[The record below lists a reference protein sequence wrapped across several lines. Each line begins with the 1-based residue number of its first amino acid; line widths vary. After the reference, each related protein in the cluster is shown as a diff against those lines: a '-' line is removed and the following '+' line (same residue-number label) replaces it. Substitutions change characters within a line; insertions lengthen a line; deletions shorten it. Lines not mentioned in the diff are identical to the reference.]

1 MRIPSKSQQQAIAH
15 LSGPAMV
22 IAGPGSGKTFTIVR
36 RILSLICDYH
46 IPPQNIL
53 VITYTRAAAAEMKER
68 FEKAAEEEAGGS
80 VNFGTFHSICYHIL
94 KQSGKIKEN
103 SLIKESDKRKLIQ
116 MILRTMGLGSKS
128 GYDAVTRLLAA
139 ISRNKNFPRSHKAA
153 SEGGAEALC
162 PTGFSEE
169 EFQKVQREYDRHL
182 REQGMVDFDDMIL
195 LCLNLFS
202 PQESAFGERYL
213 ERYRKLFRYILVD
226 EFQDINPPQY
236 EILKLLAHP
245 SDNLFVVG
253 DDDQA
258 IYGFR
263 GATPGI
269 MRQFTEDFRGAR
281 EIMLTENYRCG
292 AGIVKLAGEMIS
304 QNKERFAKE
313 FIPTKPGGRVYF
325 TCFDSH
331 REEEKGIAGVLLAL
345 EQKELSDTAIIVRTN
360 REAALYGGYLAESKI
375 PVRKSGIRKED
386 IYHGFIME
394 DVAAFLRFLYEGN
407 KRGDLI
413 CFMNKPNRFLTR
425 AALPDETVR
434 LRTLEQYYEKNPEM
448 LGKLRVL
455 FRQLQTAQGLSP
467 FLAVSLFRK
476 SLGYNEY
483 LRQRAGGEEEFQR
496 LHSLADQ
503 VQQCFSDY
511 KGGIPVNAFVEQKA
525 LGEGGAPSETK
536 TEAGVH
542 ILTMHGAKGLEFERV
557 LLPDLNEG
565 VIPGRECLS
574 QKDFE
579 EERRLLYVA
588 VTRAKKE
595 LYLFCSRER
604 GRKPSRYLE
613 GLTI

>member
-1 MRIPSKSQQQAIAH
+1 
-15 LSGPAMV
+15 
-22 IAGPGSGKTFTIVR
+22 
-36 RILSLICDYH
+36 
-46 IPPQNIL
+46 
-53 VITYTRAAAAEMKER
+53 
-68 FEKAAEEEAGGS
+68 
-80 VNFGTFHSICYHIL
+80 
-94 KQSGKIKEN
+94 
-103 SLIKESDKRKLIQ
+103 
-116 MILRTMGLGSKS
+116 
-128 GYDAVTRLLAA
+128 
-139 ISRNKNFPRSHKAA
+139 
-153 SEGGAEALC
+153 
-162 PTGFSEE
+162 
-169 EFQKVQREYDRHL
+169 
-182 REQGMVDFDDMIL
+182 
-195 LCLNLFS
+195 
-202 PQESAFGERYL
+202 
-213 ERYRKLFRYILVD
+213 
-226 EFQDINPPQY
+226 
-236 EILKLLAHP
+236 
-245 SDNLFVVG
+245 
-253 DDDQA
+253 
-258 IYGFR
+258 
-263 GATPGI
+263 
-269 MRQFTEDFRGAR
+269 
-281 EIMLTENYRCG
+281 
-292 AGIVKLAGEMIS
+292 
-304 QNKERFAKE
+304 
-313 FIPTKPGGRVYF
+313 
-325 TCFDSH
+325 
-331 REEEKGIAGVLLAL
+331 
-345 EQKELSDTAIIVRTN
+345 
-360 REAALYGGYLAESKI
+360 
-375 PVRKSGIRKED
+375 
-386 IYHGFIME
+386 ME